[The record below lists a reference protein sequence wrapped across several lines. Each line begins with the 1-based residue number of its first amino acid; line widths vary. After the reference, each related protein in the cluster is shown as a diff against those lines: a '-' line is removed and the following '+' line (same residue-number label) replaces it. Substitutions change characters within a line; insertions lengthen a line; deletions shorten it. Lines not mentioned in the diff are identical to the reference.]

1 MKNTIKSHKNFKFP
15 ESNWIVQ
22 GPFHFKWRDKL
33 FDGAE
38 YGLVV
43 TKKTFPTAVAR
54 NRAKRL
60 LRVWIMA
67 NKLPQGHDLLFVAR
81 PSVLETARKDG
92 IRHVKTALKKME
104 KLGRADAKA

>member
-15 ESNWIVQ
+15 ENNWIVQ

-33 FDGAE
+33 FEAAE

-43 TKKTFPTAVAR
+43 TKKTFPKAVDR

-67 NKLPQGHDLLFVAR
+67 NKLPKDRDILFVAR
-81 PSVLETARKDG
+81 PSILNTTREEGV
-92 IRHVKTALKKME
+92 RHVKSVIKRIRDKE
-104 KLGRADAKA
+104 